1 MTLFGMPIS
10 AAISAVVVSKPD
22 LAKQRTAAFKIERT
36 RGFDQS
42 TVFASGRIV
51 WVGPR
56 TTPVPASSCTLG
68 SFSDIS
74 GFPLDWVAPPIGWL
88 PPPIGAVLQLEPATE
103 QDRCP
108 TVRTSGKP

>member
-22 LAKQRTAAFKIERT
+22 RAKQRTAAFKMERT

-42 TVFASGRIV
+42 TVLASGRIV

-56 TTPVPASSCTLG
+56 ATPLPASSCTLG
-68 SFSDIS
+68 SVSDIS
-74 GFPLDWVAPPIGWL
+74 GFPLDWVAPPSGGGR
-88 PPPIGAVLQLEPATE
+88 PQLG
-103 QDRCP
+103 RL
-108 TVRTSGKP
+108 VGSN